1 MAQIKQYFDIRF
13 PFTTNNV
20 EGFFI
25 DLNET
30 MSDKVLSEILHVVL
44 TPKGSRLRMPDF
56 GTDLTRYIFEMN
68 DEREWPRVKGE
79 IKDSVSKYVPRAIIN
94 DVRVLRGEDE
104 NGEIDDNTLL
114 LDLDYSVKAGL
125 TEENNRVV
133 VKL

>member
-1 MAQIKQYFDIRF
+1 MAQIKQYFDIKF
-13 PFTTNNV
+13 PFTSNNV

-30 MSDKVLSEILHVVL
+30 VSDKVLSEILHVIL
-44 TPKGSRLRMPDF
+44 TPKGTRLRMPEF
-56 GTDLTRYIFEMN
+56 GTDLIHYIFELS
-68 DEREWPRVKGE
+68 DEKEWPKIKNE
-79 IKDSVSKYVPRAIIN
+79 IKECVSKYVPRVIIN
-94 DVRVLRGEDE
+94 DVRVLREEGED
-104 NGEIDDNTLL
+104 NTIL

>member
-1 MAQIKQYFDIRF
+1 MAQIKQYFDIKF
-13 PFTTNNV
+13 PFTSNNT

-30 MSDKVLSEILHVVL
+30 IADKVLSEILHVVL
-44 TPKGSRLRMPDF
+44 TPKGARLRMPEF
-56 GTDLTRYIFEMN
+56 GTDLIHYIFEMN
-68 DEREWPRVKGE
+68 DEKEWSRVKSE
-79 IKDSVSKYVPRAIIN
+79 IQESVSKYVPRVAIN
-94 DVRVLRGEDE
+94 DVRVLREE
-104 NGEIDDNTLL
+104 SDDNTLL

>member
-1 MAQIKQYFDIRF
+1 MAQIKQYFDIKF
-13 PFTTNNV
+13 PFTSNNV

-30 MSDKVLSEILHVVL
+30 IGDKVLSEILHVIL
-44 TPKGSRLRMPDF
+44 TSKGTRLRMPDF
-56 GTDLTRYIFEMN
+56 GTDLINYIFEMN
-68 DEREWPRVKGE
+68 DEKEWPRVKSE
-79 IKDSVSKYVPRAIIN
+79 IQECVSKYVPRVIIN
-94 DVRVLRGEDE
+94 DVRVLRDE
-104 NGEIDDNTLL
+104 GNDNTLL